1 LGLFEGQTTLGTAS
15 GQCTAEYRSAGQEYV
30 FRKPA
35 VLKPEKEPVIHFVWK
50 KIAGD
55 FVLYARAHMKDRHTV
70 MGWMIRQNLDQN
82 CLQMCAEVHGKD
94 SASLRY
100 KSAPGDTMLY
110 LQSSPGEADVIQL
123 ERTDSSYTMRVARFG
138 EPFASSQLTINSALG
153 DSVYVGL
160 FVSSNDT
167 AETHSDIFCDVRIT
181 IPVDPGLAIIRT
193 DIGSNLEV
201 LDIQTG
207 RREIILTDS
216 FSMQAPIW
224 KKDGSGIIYS
234 RQGLLYNYDL
244 ISRKSGIIPTKGII
258 ENRIDHVLSFDGKW
272 LAFSSFEKALNMHH
286 LYIVPGK
293 GGIPK
298 KITSK
303 GSSYPHSWSPDGK
316 YLLFCG
322 NREGKYDIYRISARG
337 GKEIRLTDSKGV
349 NDGPEYSP
357 DGKYIYFN
365 SNRDGS
371 MRIYRMSADGSG
383 AQALS
388 GGDFHDWFPHVS
400 PDGKWVVFL
409 SYSKEDVSS
418 SGRASFRQ
426 VFLRLMPGTGGPSKI
441 IAYFYGGQG
450 SINSPS
456 WSPDSKKLVFT
467 SYTDF
472 NQ

>member
-1 LGLFEGQTTLGTAS
+1 M
-15 GQCTAEYRSAGQEYV
+15 
-30 FRKPA
+30 
-35 VLKPEKEPVIHFVWK
+35 H
-50 KIAGD
+50 
-55 FVLYARAHMKDRHTV
+55 
-70 MGWMIRQNLDQN
+70 
-82 CLQMCAEVHGKD
+82 
-94 SASLRY
+94 
-100 KSAPGDTMLY
+100 Y

-123 ERTDSSYTMRVARFG
+123 ERIDSSYIMRVARFG
-138 EPFASSQLTINSALG
+138 EPFVTREMTVNTALG
-153 DSVYVGL
+153 DTIYAGL
-160 FVSSNDT
+160 FVSRSDSAVT
-167 AETHSDIFCDVRIT
+167 GEDIFCDVRIT
-181 IPVDPGLAIIRT
+181 VPVDPGLAFIRT

-201 LDIQTG
+201 LDIETG
-207 RREIILTDS
+207 RREIILADS

-234 RQGLLYNYDL
+234 RQGILKKYDL
-244 ISRKSGIIPTKGII
+244 ASKKSSTIPTKSVI
-258 ENRIDHVLSFDGKW
+258 ENRIDHVLSFDGKM
-272 LAFSSFEKALNMHH
+272 LAFSSFEKAVNMHH
-286 LYIVPGK
+286 LYTVPAN

-298 KITSK
+298 KLSSK

-322 NREGKYDIYRISARG
+322 SRDGKYDIYRIPARG
-337 GKEIRLTDSKGV
+337 GSEMRLTDAKGV

-371 MRIYRMSADGSG
+371 MRIYRMLADGTG
-383 AQALS
+383 AQVLS

-409 SYSKEDVSS
+409 SYSAEDVSS

-426 VFLRLMPGTGGPSKI
+426 VYLRLMPASGGPAKV

-467 SYTDF
+467 SYSDF